1 MGLKPGPAVNQR
13 EDRKMNQTQLMN
25 LAIAGGII
33 FAAYRWGNAT
43 VKGAAISIAAVV
55 AAKQVPYVKDYV

>member
-1 MGLKPGPAVNQR
+1 M
-13 EDRKMNQTQLMN
+13 TQAQMMN

-33 FAAYRWGNAT
+33 FAAYKWGNAT
-43 VKGAAISIAAVV
+43 MKGAAISIAAVV